1 MSDAAVD
8 FDAEVESHL
17 FAQLGEMGDLVER
30 ERQELLSAEAGV
42 DAHDEDVVQH
52 GENFDE
58 GIDGGGGVEDDAGEH
73 TVMHDLLQSAMEVAA
88 DLLVD
93 AHQVG
98 PGFGEVGD
106 EGVGVFDH
114 HVAVEG
120 QPGDGAEGLDH
131 GRPEGDVGHEVAV
144 HDVDVEEGGSAA
156 FGRGDLVGEMGE
168 VRGEDGC
175 GQFDHEGVLLGT
187 AGCEFISVER
197 EAQGAGTTA
206 DIQDR
211 KGGGGL
217 GTVFCGTG
225 MTMETT
231 GLSAEETAKLTPAM
245 RQYFAAKEQFPDCLM
260 FCRIGDFYELFYE
273 DAILVARELQLTLT
287 ARDREK
293 KQPMCGVP
301 YHAAEA
307 YLQRLLRM
315 GYKIALCEQ
324 MEDPKLTKTVV
335 RREVTRVLTP
345 GTSLDPALGAEQSNY
360 LASVAALGE
369 GAACAYGLALLDL
382 STGEFRATEFVGAG
396 AWGLLGDELGRVRP
410 AELLYGQGLV
420 GGSSLSGNLGL
431 GKTHVSESRH
441 GAPDSGAS
449 AGMHEET
456 WQSCFEGIRTK
467 TPLEEWVF
475 TAEYAMPLVRNHFKV
490 HSLDG
495 MGLGGHEA
503 AVAAAGALLH
513 YMRQTKQ
520 GGLEHVDGLRFYERS
535 SSLELDAVSVR
546 NLELVEPLFSGE
558 SAQTTLFYTLD
569 ACCTPMGKRLL
580 RASLL
585 RPFRGVAEI
594 EARLEAVGE
603 AAASLRKR
611 EELRRSMDGVLDLER
626 LLGRV
631 AADSAGPREV
641 MALAKTLGC
650 LPGVVAAVRAFE
662 ARRWKE
668 LGGADGILAGAG
680 EQPTLRDETAKDGP
694 PGCSDGLPGS
704 SGVDTL
710 EDLHEMIVR
719 TIVEEPPVS
728 LGEGGAIR
736 EGVDA
741 ELDELRELGRS
752 GRQALAAIEE
762 RERARTGIGSLKV
775 RFNNVFGYYL
785 EVTKANAKAVPAD
798 YERKQTLVNAERFT
812 TPELKEYET
821 KILTAQERSGEI
833 ERRIFAE
840 LRRQLLEAAGRMRE
854 TARKVAEI
862 DLMACFAHLAALRGW
877 VRPRVEES
885 GRLEFVQARHPV
897 VERRLE
903 ESGGGRFVPNSVYL
917 DAGSIDPPGHLRE
930 SGGPAVLLITGP
942 NMGGKSTYL
951 RMAALLVVMAQMGC
965 FVPAE
970 SMRLGLVDRIYTRI
984 GASDNVARG
993 RSTFM
998 VEMTE
1003 TAAILNTATN
1013 RSLVLLDE
1021 MGRGTAT
1028 YDGLSLAWATVE
1040 HLHDRIGA
1048 RTLFAT
1054 HYHELTLL
1062 AERLARLTNLRV
1074 TVKETAGGIVFLHTV
1089 EAGPAS
1095 KSYGIEV
1102 ARLAGLPGAVI
1113 ARAREVLKVHERA
1126 ETQQVREA
1134 SPAAAQMQMTMFTP
1148 LSQRIVD
1155 RLAEADVDG
1164 LTPREALSLLA
1175 ELQKELK
1182 G

>member
-1 MSDAAVD
+1 MP
-8 FDAEVESHL
+8 
-17 FAQLGEMGDLVER
+17 
-30 ERQELLSAEAGV
+30 
-42 DAHDEDVVQH
+42 
-52 GENFDE
+52 
-58 GIDGGGGVEDDAGEH
+58 GGRVLNKGGVSAG
-73 TVMHDLLQSAMEVAA
+73 A
-88 DLLVD
+88 
-93 AHQVG
+93 
-98 PGFGEVGD
+98 
-106 EGVGVFDH
+106 
-114 HVAVEG
+114 
-120 QPGDGAEGLDH
+120 
-131 GRPEGDVGHEVAV
+131 
-144 HDVDVEEGGSAA
+144 
-156 FGRGDLVGEMGE
+156 
-168 VRGEDGC
+168 
-175 GQFDHEGVLLGT
+175 
-187 AGCEFISVER
+187 
-197 EAQGAGTTA
+197 
-206 DIQDR
+206 
-211 KGGGGL
+211 
-217 GTVFCGTG
+217 GTVFCGSTAANG

-231 GLSAEETAKLTPAM
+231 ANLASEAAGLTPVM
-245 RQYFAAKEQFPDCLM
+245 RQYFAAKEQHPDCLM

-273 DAILVARELQLTLT
+273 DAILVSRELQLTLT
-287 ARDREK
+287 ARDKEK

-301 YHAAEA
+301 YHAAEV
-307 YLQRLLRM
+307 YLQKLLRL

-324 MEDPKLTKTVV
+324 MEDPKQTKTIV

-345 GTSLDPALGAEQSNY
+345 GTALDPTLGAEQSNY
-360 LASVAALGE
+360 LVSVCVLGN
-369 GAACAYGLALLDL
+369 GAAQVCGLALLDL
-382 STGEFRATEFVGAG
+382 STGEFRATEFSGVN
-396 AWGLLGDELGRVRP
+396 AWALLVDELGRLRP
-410 AELLYGQGLV
+410 VELLYGHGLL
-420 GGSSLSGNLGL
+420 GGVNLAGEDSSETAAGL
-431 GKTHVSESRH
+431 
-441 GAPDSGAS
+441 D
-449 AGMHEET
+449 
-456 WQSCFEGIRTK
+456 GIRTK
-467 TPLEEWVF
+467 TALEEWVF
-475 TAEYAMPLVRNHFKV
+475 TAEYAVPLVRNHFKV

-495 MGLGGHEA
+495 MGLGGHEGA
-503 AVAAAGALLH
+503 AVAAGALLH

-535 SSLELDAVSVR
+535 NCLELDAVSVR

-558 SAQTTLFYTLD
+558 SAQTTLFYTMN

-580 RASLL
+580 RAWLL
-585 RPFRGVAEI
+585 RPASGLGEI

-603 AAASLRKR
+603 ATGDLRRR
-611 EELRRSMDGVLDLER
+611 EGLRRSIDGVLDLER

-631 AADSAGPREV
+631 ALDSAGPREV

-650 LPGVVAAVRAFE
+650 LPGVVAAVKLFDAP
-662 ARRWKE
+662 RWRE
-668 LGGADGILAGAG
+668 LGG
-680 EQPTLRDETAKDGP
+680 
-694 PGCSDGLPGS
+694 S
-704 SGVDTL
+704 VDPL
-710 EDLHEMIVR
+710 EDLHEIIVR
-719 TIVEEPPVS
+719 TIAEEPPVS
-728 LGEGGAIR
+728 LADGGVIR

-741 ELDELRELGRS
+741 ELDELRELSKS

-762 RERARTGIGSLKV
+762 RERVRTGIGSLKV
-775 RFNNVFGYYL
+775 RFNTVFGYYL

-840 LRRQLLEAAGRMRE
+840 LRRLLLEGAGRMRE
-854 TARKVAEI
+854 TARRVAEI
-862 DLMACFAHLAALRGW
+862 DLLGCFAHLAALRGW
-877 VRPRVEES
+877 VRPQVEES
-885 GRLEFVQARHPV
+885 GVLEFVHARHPV
-897 VERRLE
+897 VERRME
-903 ESGGGRFVPNSVYL
+903 ESGGGRFVPNSIHL
-917 DAGSIDPPGHLRE
+917 NADA
-930 SGGPAVLLITGP
+930 GPAVLLITGP

-970 SMRLGLVDRIYTRI
+970 RMRLGLVDRIYTRI

-1040 HLHDRIGA
+1040 YLHDRIGA

-1062 AERLARLTNLRV
+1062 TERLERLTNLRV

-1102 ARLAGLPGAVI
+1102 AKLAGLPPGVI

-1134 SPAAAQMQMTMFTP
+1134 SPVPQMQMTMFTP

-1155 RLAEADVDG
+1155 RLAETDVDG
-1164 LTPREALSLLA
+1164 LTPREALNLLA
-1175 ELQKELK
+1175 ELQRELK